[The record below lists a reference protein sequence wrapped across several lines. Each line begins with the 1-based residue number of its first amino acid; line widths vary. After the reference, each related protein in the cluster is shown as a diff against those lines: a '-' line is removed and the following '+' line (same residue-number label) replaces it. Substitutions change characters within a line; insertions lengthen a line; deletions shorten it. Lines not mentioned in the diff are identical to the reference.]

1 MRLPNYKR
9 FLKTDFETDY
19 HNLIDKLSF
28 SINNGIEVLYNA
40 LNRNISLKDN
50 IYGTYR
56 DLDIEVDSNGTPKI
70 NPTFTVDLKT
80 SVLGIQILKAENLSN
95 STSYPT
101 SAPWISWT
109 ATNNGIRIDNIRGIQ
124 ANNLYKFRLFIYG

>member
-101 SAPWISWT
+101 SAPWISWA

-124 ANNLYKFRLFIYG
+124 ANNLYRFRLFIYG